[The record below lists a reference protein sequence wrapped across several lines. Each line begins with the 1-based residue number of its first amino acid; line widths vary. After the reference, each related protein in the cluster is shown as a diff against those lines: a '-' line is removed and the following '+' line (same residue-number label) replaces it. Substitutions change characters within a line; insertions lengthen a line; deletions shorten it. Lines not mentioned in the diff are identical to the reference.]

1 MQLFFLTRFLYVPA
15 PHNAEVLADALKQCI
30 QSWNLDLRL
39 ASITVDNC
47 TTNDAMMDI
56 IKDSFPYGSLLLDG
70 EFLHMRCCA
79 HILNLIVQDGLN
91 AVVYDGVNRIRE
103 SVVFWT
109 GSDKRVQKFEGVANQ
124 LASGYKRKLTLDC
137 KIRWNSTYEM
147 LCVAINYKEVFAV
160 LSGREKLYNNPPTPE
175 DWEKVGK
182 ICELLEV
189 FAKLTLDFSA
199 SKTPTANIYFSKIC
213 KLKITLST
221 WLSSPYDYVVKMA
234 EVMLE
239 KYKKYW
245 DSMNGLMGVATI
257 LDPRYKMAL
266 IRFYFA
272 KLFDKYE
279 YDREVSRIS
288 NLLRRLVDEYE
299 SRSENTQSKRQ
310 LPSNLASGGSSCDD
324 VDMEEFAQFLE
335 RDKNQTYEKSDLDKY
350 LENANIPLEDN
361 FDILNWWKTNG
372 STYPVLQQVA
382 RDILSIPISTVPS
395 ESAFSTS
402 GRVLD
407 PYRSRLLPQAVEALM
422 CSQNWIWAALK
433 SKY

>member
-1 MQLFFLTRFLYVPA
+1 MQLIFLTRFLYVPA

-160 LSGREKLYNNPPTPE
+160 LSGRDKLYKNPPTPE

-433 SKY
+433 SKH

>member
-1 MQLFFLTRFLYVPA
+1 
-15 PHNAEVLADALKQCI
+15 
-30 QSWNLDLRL
+30 
-39 ASITVDNC
+39 
-47 TTNDAMMDI
+47 MDI
-56 IKDSFPYGSLLLDG
+56 IKDSFPYGSLLLD
-70 EFLHMRCCA
+70 
-79 HILNLIVQDGLN
+79 
-91 AVVYDGVNRIRE
+91 VYDGVNRIKE

-147 LCVAINYKEVFAV
+147 LCVAINYEEVFAV
-160 LSGREKLYNNPPTPE
+160 LSGRDKLYKNPPTPE
-175 DWEKVGK
+175 DWEKLGK

-199 SKTPTANIYFSKIC
+199 SKTPTANICFSKIC

-234 EVMLE
+234 KVMLE

-335 RDKNQTYEKSDLDKY
+335 RDKIKLMKNRIWT
-350 LENANIPLEDN
+350 
-361 FDILNWWKTNG
+361 T
-372 STYPVLQQVA
+372 
-382 RDILSIPISTVPS
+382 
-395 ESAFSTS
+395 FSTS

-433 SKY
+433 NFGEFKDKNFAKIVGELEEECEMKFDSDEIILD

>member
-47 TTNDAMMDI
+47 TTNDAMMNI

-160 LSGREKLYNNPPTPE
+160 LSGRDKLYKNPPTPE

-433 SKY
+433 SKH

>member
-1 MQLFFLTRFLYVPA
+1 MQLIFLTRFLYVPA

-433 SKY
+433 SKH

>member
-160 LSGREKLYNNPPTPE
+160 LSGRDKLYKNPPTPE

-433 SKY
+433 SKH

>member
-1 MQLFFLTRFLYVPA
+1 
-15 PHNAEVLADALKQCI
+15 
-30 QSWNLDLRL
+30 
-39 ASITVDNC
+39 
-47 TTNDAMMDI
+47 MMNI

-103 SVVFWT
+103 SVVFWI

-147 LCVAINYKEVFAV
+147 LCVAINYKEVFVV

-182 ICELLEV
+182 ICKLLEV
-189 FAKLTLDFSA
+189 FAKLTLDLSA
-199 SKTPTANIYFSKIC
+199 SKTPTTNIYFSKIC

-257 LDPRYKMAL
+257 LDPM
-266 IRFYFA
+266 I
-272 KLFDKYE
+272 E
-279 YDREVSRIS
+279 
-288 NLLRRLVDEYE
+288 
-299 SRSENTQSKRQ
+299 RSENNQSKRQ

-372 STYPVLQQVA
+372 STYPVLNN
-382 RDILSIPISTVPS
+382 
-395 ESAFSTS
+395 TS

-433 SKY
+433 NCGEFKDKDFVKIVGELEEECEMKFDRLRIYVCLNRDFGYVFFFETLEFGYNTTLIPLDANMGMVDPRTRLIPSRMMPRTVLTQRRTRTSLLFV

>member
-299 SRSENTQSKRQ
+299 SRSENNQSKRQ

-382 RDILSIPISTVPS
+382 QDILSILFLRFHPNQ
-395 ESAFSTS
+395 
-402 GRVLD
+402 
-407 PYRSRLLPQAVEALM
+407 LLAQVVEFL
-422 CSQNWIWAALK
+422 ILIVVDYYLK
-433 SKY
+433 PLKL

>member
-1 MQLFFLTRFLYVPA
+1 
-15 PHNAEVLADALKQCI
+15 
-30 QSWNLDLRL
+30 
-39 ASITVDNC
+39 
-47 TTNDAMMDI
+47 MMNI

-91 AVVYDGVNRIRE
+91 AVVYDGVNRIRK
-103 SVVFWT
+103 SVMFWT
-109 GSDKRVQKFEGVANQ
+109 NSDKRVQKFEGVANQ

-160 LSGREKLYNNPPTPE
+160 LSGREKLYNNPPNPE

-213 KLKITLST
+213 KFKITLST

-257 LDPRYKMAL
+257 VDPRYKMAL

-299 SRSENTQSKRQ
+299 SRSENNQSKRQ
-310 LPSNLASGGSSCDD
+310 LSSNLASGGSSCDD

-372 STYPVLQQVA
+372 STYPVLQQV
-382 RDILSIPISTVPS
+382 V
-395 ESAFSTS
+395 
-402 GRVLD
+402 
-407 PYRSRLLPQAVEALM
+407 
-422 CSQNWIWAALK
+422 
-433 SKY
+433 